1 MDSLRLEVGFRA
13 LGTDLRNEYSPDEA
27 GLAFTVDRG
36 RRNYIGAEALSGRAP
51 EKQLSCMTIR
61 DSTIM
66 PLGKEP
72 ILAGDDV
79 VGYVSSAGFGYSVGS
94 TIAYG
99 YLPLEHARPGAELA
113 IEYFGKLY
121 SATVVAEP
129 LLCQARDR

>member
-1 MDSLRLEVGFRA
+1 
-13 LGTDLRNEYSPDEA
+13 
-27 GLAFTVDRG
+27 
-36 RRNYIGAEALSGRAP
+36 
-51 EKQLSCMTIR
+51 MTIR

-79 VGYVSSAGFGYSVGS
+79 VGYVSSAGLGYSVGS